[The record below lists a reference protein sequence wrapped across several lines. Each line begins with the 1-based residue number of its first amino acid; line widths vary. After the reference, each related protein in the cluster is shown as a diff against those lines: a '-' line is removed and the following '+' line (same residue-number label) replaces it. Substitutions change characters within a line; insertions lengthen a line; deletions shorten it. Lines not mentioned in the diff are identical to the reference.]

1 MQKHAVVVQCKK
13 KKPRVEDQREKLTFI
28 KSEILRKKTECDK
41 SVLKQQMFLDLLS
54 DASGN

>member
-13 KKPRVEDQREKLTFI
+13 KQNGRPREKLTFI